1 MKKQYLTPQMTA
13 YAVPCM
19 ALLSGSNFDW
29 EDPETTGEDF
39 VNPGGGNV
47 DPGNAL

>member
-1 MKKQYLTPQMTA
+1 MTA
-13 YAVPCM
+13 YAVPRM

-29 EDPETTGEDF
+29 EDPDTTDGDF
-39 VNPGGGNV
+39 VNPGGGTV